1 MREKRGQ
8 SKHLL
13 NFGANV
19 VALFFEV
26 ATFAFV
32 WYRCYVANFGQM
44 YWRRGN
50 WAVIGLYGLVIF
62 LLTRG
67 MNGYKIS
74 YLPLTDI
81 WISNILAI
89 IFGAA
94 VAYIEVNLVTRTGVY
109 LSAIPILAM
118 AGVQILFIVPWVFFV
133 RRTYIWLYPPRQMMV
148 VYGAHLPRELIRK
161 INSRED
167 KYNVCAAMCF
177 FDDED
182 AVFEEIHNYEAVV
195 LCDLPASD
203 RNRILKFCYEQGIRT
218 YVTPKLSDILL
229 NAAEE
234 IHLFDTPLMLSRNQ
248 GLSITQRF
256 FKRLFDIL
264 ISLILTVILS
274 PFMLITAICIKS
286 CDGGPVFYK
295 QDRLTIGKEDFQII
309 KFRSMWVDS
318 EKNGAQ
324 LARKEDDRITPVGR
338 VIRRIHFDEIP
349 QLFNILKGEM
359 SFVGPRPERRDIH
372 EQYKKDIPEF
382 DYRLKVKAG
391 LTGYAQVYGKY
402 NTTPYDKL
410 KLDLTYIQKYSLLL
424 DLKLI
429 LLTVKVIFQKENTEG
444 INADQM
450 TALGD
455 NEQRRLQMQ
464 EDENIQV
471 VTKAPIMNK
480 SSFGSSHIKSGEKE

>member
-1 MREKRGQ
+1 MKEKRGQ
-8 SKHLL
+8 NKHLL

-19 VALFFEV
+19 AALFFEV
-26 ATFAFV
+26 AAFAFV
-32 WYRCYVANFGQM
+32 WYQCYVANLGQM

-50 WAVIGLYGLVIF
+50 WAVIGLYGLVIY

-89 IFGAA
+89 IFSAV
-94 VAYIEVNLVTRTGVY
+94 VAYIEINLVTRTGVY
-109 LSAIPILAM
+109 LSAVPILAM
-118 AGVQILFIVPWVFFV
+118 AGVQILFIVPWVFFI
-133 RRTYIWLYPPRQMMV
+133 RKTYIRLYPPRQMMV

-161 INSRED
+161 INSRAD

-177 FDDED
+177 FDDEE
-182 AVFEEIHNYEAVV
+182 AVLEEVCNYEGVV
-195 LCDLPASD
+195 LCDLPSNE
-203 RNRILKFCYEQGIRT
+203 RNRILKYCYQRGVRT

-234 IHLFDTPLMLSRNQ
+234 VHLFDTPLMLSRHQ

-264 ISLILTVILS
+264 ISLLLMVILS
-274 PFMLITAICIKS
+274 PFMLITAICIKG

-295 QDRLTIGKEDFQII
+295 QDRLTIGKKDFQII
-309 KFRSMWVDS
+309 KFRSMRVDS

-324 LARKEDDRITPVGR
+324 LARKEDDRITPVGK

-372 EQYKKDIPEF
+372 EQYKQEIPEF
-382 DYRLKVKAG
+382 DFRLKVKAG

-410 KLDLTYIQKYSLLL
+410 KLDLTYIQKYSLIL
-424 DLKLI
+424 DLKVV
-429 LLTVKVIFQKENTEG
+429 LLTVKVLFQKENTEG
-444 INADQM
+444 INTNQM
-450 TALGD
+450 TALDQDRHSDSNTQEGD
-455 NEQRRLQMQ
+455 ILPDIEKNKATSY
-464 EDENIQV
+464 QV
-471 VTKAPIMNK
+471 ILE
-480 SSFGSSHIKSGEKE
+480 EKEE

>member
-8 SKHLL
+8 NKHLL
-13 NFGANV
+13 NFCANV
-19 VALFFEV
+19 VALLFEV
-26 ATFAFV
+26 AAFAFV
-32 WYRCYVANFGQM
+32 WYQCYVANLGQM

-50 WAVIGLYGLVIF
+50 WAVIGLYGLVIY

-89 IFGAA
+89 IFSAA
-94 VAYIEVNLVTRTGVY
+94 VAYIEVNLVTRTGSY

-118 AGVQILFIVPWVFFV
+118 AGVQILFIVPWVFLV
-133 RRTYIWLYPPRQMMV
+133 RKTYIRLYPPRQMMV

-177 FDDED
+177 SDDED
-182 AVFEEIHNYEAVV
+182 AVFEEICNYEAVV
-195 LCDLPASD
+195 LCDLSASD
-203 RNRILKFCYEQGIRT
+203 RNRILKFCYEQGVRT
-218 YVTPKLSDILL
+218 YLTPKLSDILL

-234 IHLFDTPLMLSRNQ
+234 VHLFDTPLMLSRNQ

-256 FKRLFDIL
+256 FKRLFDII
-264 ISLILTVILS
+264 ISILLTVILS
-274 PFMLITAICIKS
+274 PFMLFTAICIKA

-295 QDRLTIGKEDFQII
+295 QERLTIGKKDFQII
-309 KFRSMWVDS
+309 KFRSMRVDS

-324 LARKEDDRITPVGR
+324 LARKEDDRITPVGK

-372 EQYKKDIPEF
+372 EEYKKEIPEF
-382 DYRLKVKAG
+382 DFRLKVKAG

-410 KLDLTYIQKYSLLL
+410 KLDLTYIQKYSLIL

-450 TALGD
+450 TALRQ
-455 NEQRRLQMQ
+455 NE
-464 EDENIQV
+464 E
-471 VTKAPIMNK
+471 
-480 SSFGSSHIKSGEKE
+480 SEK